1 MTMTDEDFTLAGE
14 YVLGLLDAG
23 QEATAVARIAVDA
36 QFAAEVEA
44 WRLRL
49 MPLFGPEQ
57 SPPDHIWSAIEKS
70 LPVETGQDLGADK
83 VTFWRTISGLSMT
96 AAVIMGVL
104 LMQKPGTSPVIPAPD
119 VPPMIAA
126 LGSENGKS
134 AITAQYDSVHGT
146 MLLTPVAL
154 DTGNLYPELWIIP
167 ADGKARS
174 LGMIKGD
181 KPSEMIVSPAMR
193 SYLNEGAMLAITP
206 EPAQGAP
213 GGVAT
218 GPVLASGK
226 ISIL

>member
-1 MTMTDEDFTLAGE
+1 MTVMTDDDFTLAGE

-23 QEATAVARIAVDA
+23 QEAVVVARIAVDSD
-36 QFAAEVEA
+36 FAAEVEA

-49 MPLFGPEQ
+49 DPLLGPEETA
-57 SPPDHIWSAIEKS
+57 PADMWSKIEMG
-70 LPVETGQDLGADK
+70 LPAPTLQDVGSSKL
-83 VTFWRTISGLSMT
+83 TFWRALTGISMT
-96 AAVIMGVL
+96 AAVFLGVL
-104 LMQKPGTSPVIPAPD
+104 LLQRPAPTTPVVD
-119 VPPMIAA
+119 SSPMIAA
-126 LGSENGKS
+126 LGSEDGRS
-134 AITAQYDSVHGT
+134 AITARYDSAQGT

-154 DTGNLYPELWIIP
+154 DTGELYPELWVIP

-174 LGMIKGD
+174 LGVINGD
-181 KPSEMIVSPAMR
+181 RPTQMDINPDMR
-193 SYLNEGAMLAITP
+193 QYMNEGALLAITP

>member
-1 MTMTDEDFTLAGE
+1 MTVMTEEDFTLAGE
-14 YVLGLLDAG
+14 YVLGLLDPG
-23 QEATAVARIAVDA
+23 QDAVAAARVATDVN
-36 QFAAEVEA
+36 FAAEVEA

-49 MPLFGPEQ
+49 NPLFGMEQ
-57 SPPDHIWSAIEKS
+57 APPKELWSKVERS
-70 LPVETGQDLGADK
+70 LPPATLQDTGAGKLI
-83 VTFWRTISGLSMT
+83 FWRALTGISVT
-96 AAVIMGVL
+96 AAVFMGVL
-104 LMQKPGTSPVIPAPD
+104 LLRPTANAPEI
-119 VPPMIAA
+119 VTPTPMIAA
-126 LGSENGKS
+126 LGSEDGRS
-134 AITAQYDSVHGT
+134 AITARYDQAHGT

-154 DTGNLYPELWIIP
+154 DTGKLYPELWVIP

-181 KPSEMIVSPAMR
+181 RPSEMMVSPGMR
-193 SYLNEGAMLAITP
+193 QYVSEGALLAITP